1 MVRKSFKSAKLFS
14 DSNSL
19 QFASVMAIVMFVI
32 LVPIMT
38 YTRPHSGIGI
48 DLPKVS
54 QPSSMPGANR
64 KDAMLVTITRDGRV
78 WFGTDPVYDDDSL
91 PDKIRERLNDRDVER
106 KAYIKADWRAR
117 WGAVKPVLD
126 GVRSAGIVRVAFL
139 TDQRHVAI
147 LVQ

>member
-1 MVRKSFKSAKLFS
+1 MLRKSFKSAKLFS

-19 QFASVMAIVMFVI
+19 QFASVMAIAVFVI

-38 YTRPHSGIGI
+38 YTRPHGGIGI

-54 QPSSMPGANR
+54 QPSSMPGASR

-91 PDKIRERLNDRDVER
+91 PDKIRERLNDRNVER
-106 KAYIKADWRAR
+106 KVYIKADWRAR
-117 WGAVKPVLD
+117 WRAVKPVLD
-126 GVRSAGIVRVAFL
+126 GVRSAGIIRVAFL
-139 TDQRHVAI
+139 ADEKRVPM
-147 LVQ
+147 LSR